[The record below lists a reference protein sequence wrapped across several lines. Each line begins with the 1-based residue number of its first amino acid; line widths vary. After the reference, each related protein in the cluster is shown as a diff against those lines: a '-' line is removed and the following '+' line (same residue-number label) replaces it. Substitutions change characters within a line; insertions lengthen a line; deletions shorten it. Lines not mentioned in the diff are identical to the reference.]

1 MNLCPI
7 CGKNQT
13 GNWLI
18 DGIAV
23 CDECYHFFVDQSSV
37 PSSVMR
43 LSVKLDEYVSYLE
56 RMDDVEL
63 RDSLAKTLD
72 GYASRCGTK
81 LTFKFRQSDD
91 ALPDENCIGI
101 MNNITTLD
109 YIPCRKTVKNVGLVQ
124 NAATAFFKIKGG
136 LTGILSMNSITL
148 LGPVNKTLR
157 GLLEKAQSLGGDSVV
172 GVQMNVVE
180 TGEGG
185 YTVFAIGNAV
195 KTVAEEE

>member
-1 MNLCPI
+1 MW
-7 CGKNQT
+7 KNQT
-13 GNWLI
+13 GNWSI

-43 LSVKLDEYVSYLE
+43 LSVKLDEYVSCLE

-81 LTFKFRQSDD
+81 LTFKFRQADDSVSDEGGG
-91 ALPDENCIGI
+91 AGI
-101 MNNITTLD
+101 MNNVTTLD
-109 YIPCRKTVKNVGLVQ
+109 HIPCRKTVKNIGLVQ
-124 NAATAFFKIKGG
+124 NATTAFFKIKGG

-148 LGPVNKTLR
+148 LGPVNKTLM

-185 YTVFAIGNAV
+185 YTVFAIVNAV
-195 KTVAEEE
+195 KTVAEEG